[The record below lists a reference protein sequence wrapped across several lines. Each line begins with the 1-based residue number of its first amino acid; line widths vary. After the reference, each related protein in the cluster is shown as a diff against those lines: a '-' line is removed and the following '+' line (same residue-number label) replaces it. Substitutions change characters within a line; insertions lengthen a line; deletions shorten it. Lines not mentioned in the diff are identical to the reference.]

1 MSRLK
6 IQKNVSLKNRT
17 AFKIGGRARYFI
29 GTKNEGDL
37 ISAVAFAKKKNLP
50 FLILAGGSNV
60 LVSDKG
66 FKGLVIKIGDAGRNI
81 KDAKIT
87 AGAGT
92 NLGKLSGLAAKEGLM
107 GFEWTAG
114 IPGTLGGAIRGNAGA
129 FGKSMS
135 QNVQSV
141 RVFDARS
148 GKIKIL
154 KNKDCRFSYRNS
166 VFKKNKNLVILSAIL
181 KLKKGNKKEI
191 KNRIGKC
198 LNYRKKSQPLN
209 FSSAGSIFQNPE
221 GRFAGELIERC
232 GLKGK
237 RIGQARISKT
247 HANFIVNLGRAKAK
261 DVGRLIRLAKKRVKG
276 KFGITLKEEI
286 EII

>member
-1 MSRLK
+1 MGKLTM
-6 IQKNVSLKNRT
+6 QKNVSLKNRT
-17 AFKIGGRARYFI
+17 TFKIGGRARYFI
-29 GTKNEGDL
+29 ETRNEKDL
-37 ISAVAFAKKKNLP
+37 ISAVSLAKRKNLP

-92 NLGKLSGLAAKEGLM
+92 NLGKLSGLAVKESLT